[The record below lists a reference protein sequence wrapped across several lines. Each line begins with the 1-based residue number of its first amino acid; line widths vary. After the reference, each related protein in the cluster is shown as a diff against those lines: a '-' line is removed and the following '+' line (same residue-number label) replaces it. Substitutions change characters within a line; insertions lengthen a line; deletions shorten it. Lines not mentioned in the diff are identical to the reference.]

1 MQTIKGGC
9 ERIGPPF
16 HINQWSMKIRLFI
29 FILLASHIICGYA
42 QTSQVEKLIENY
54 RYREAIQLLKEASQ
68 SMENML
74 LMADCYQQVNDYNP
88 ALRIYDSLSV
98 CYPEN
103 RNILMAGAE
112 CAYQSG
118 DPDLSLSYWQ
128 KINEGSPGNLYLQT
142 RLAVAYYRAGDWH
155 GTIRTSEEVF
165 KQDSV
170 PMLLR
175 MAGDAHINLN
185 DGMGLVYYMKAIE
198 KDPADHLA
206 LRNLCDFYYSI
217 QLYDTVVTLTDRYL
231 SGINPDHKSIGQLN
245 GMAQYTSGNYR
256 QAIKRLQHN
265 VELGDSTYTTTYFL
279 GMSYYASKLY
289 FDATK
294 WLGIAYARAI
304 PEPDVN
310 LLYYYGTSLSRTYDR
325 KKGIQILD
333 EGVSKIEKLKEM
345 LFDYEVSLADAHHRS
360 KQFPRAIRYYESAFS
375 RRPQT
380 HSILYNVASIYD
392 EMKDTERALTY
403 YERFLKTAPAQLDV
417 NGSPVAKSE
426 LEKLTTTELF
436 YRAAAQRV
444 TELQRDRF
452 FNQGKK

>member
-1 MQTIKGGC
+1 
-9 ERIGPPF
+9 
-16 HINQWSMKIRLFI
+16 MKIRLFI
-29 FILLASHIICGYA
+29 FILLAFHTMYGYA
-42 QTSQVEKLIENY
+42 QINQVRELIENY
-54 RYREAIQLLKEASQ
+54 RYREAIKLLEVSPQ
-68 SMENML
+68 SIDNLL
-74 LMADCYQQVNDYNP
+74 LMADCYQQVNDYSP

-118 DPDLSLSYWQ
+118 NADLSLAYWQ
-128 KINEGSPGNLYLQT
+128 KMNALSPDNLFLQT

-155 GTIRTSEEVF
+155 GTIRATDEVF
-165 KQDSV
+165 KQDSI

-175 MAGDAHINLN
+175 MAGDAHIYLN
-185 DGMGLVYYMKAIE
+185 DGVGLVYYMKAIE

-245 GMAQYTSGNYR
+245 GMALYSSGEYR
-256 QAIKRLQHN
+256 KAIERLRRN
-265 VELGDSTYTTTYFL
+265 VELKDSSYTTTYFL

-294 WLGIAYARAI
+294 WLDIAYGKAT

-310 LLYYYGTSLSRTYDR
+310 LLYYYGTALSRTFDR
-325 KKGIQILD
+325 KKGIEILN
-333 EGVSKIEKLKEM
+333 EGVGKIEKIGEM
-345 LFDYEVSLADAHHRS
+345 LFDYEVSLAVAHQRS
-360 KQFPRAIRYYESAFS
+360 KLLSKAIGYYQSAFK

-380 HSILYNVASIYD
+380 HSILYNIASVYD
-392 EMKDTERALTY
+392 EMEDMEGALSY
-403 YERFLKTAPAQLDV
+403 YERFLKTAPAEFNV
-417 NGSPVAKSE
+417 NGEPVAQSK
-426 LEKLTTTELF
+426 LEKLTSSELY

-444 TELQRDRF
+444 AELQKKRF
-452 FNQGKK
+452 FDQRKQ

>member
-1 MQTIKGGC
+1 
-9 ERIGPPF
+9 
-16 HINQWSMKIRLFI
+16 MKIRLFI
-29 FILLASHIICGYA
+29 FILLAFHTMYGYA
-42 QTSQVEKLIENY
+42 QINQVRELIENY
-54 RYREAIQLLKEASQ
+54 RYREAIKLLEVSPQ
-68 SMENML
+68 SIDNLL
-74 LMADCYQQVNDYNP
+74 LMADCYQQVNDYSP

-118 DPDLSLSYWQ
+118 NADLSLAYWQ
-128 KINEGSPGNLYLQT
+128 KMNALSPDNLFLQT

-155 GTIRTSEEVF
+155 GTIRATDEVF
-165 KQDSV
+165 KQDSI

-175 MAGDAHINLN
+175 MAGDAHIYLN
-185 DGMGLVYYMKAIE
+185 DGVGLVYYMKAIE

-217 QLYDTVVTLTDRYL
+217 QLYDTVVMLTDRYL

-245 GMAQYTSGNYR
+245 GMALYSSGEYR
-256 QAIKRLQHN
+256 KAIERLRRN
-265 VELGDSTYTTTYFL
+265 VELKDSSYTTTYFL

-294 WLGIAYARAI
+294 WLDIAYGKAT

-310 LLYYYGTSLSRTYDR
+310 LLYYYGTALSRTFDR
-325 KKGIQILD
+325 KKGIEILN
-333 EGVSKIEKLKEM
+333 EGVGKIEKIGEM
-345 LFDYEVSLADAHHRS
+345 LFDYEVSLAVAHQRS
-360 KQFPRAIRYYESAFS
+360 KLLSKAIGYYQSAFK

-380 HSILYNVASIYD
+380 HSILYNIASVYD
-392 EMKDTERALTY
+392 EMEDMEGALSY
-403 YERFLKTAPAQLDV
+403 YERFLKTAPAEFNV
-417 NGSPVAKSE
+417 NGEPVAQSE
-426 LEKLTTTELF
+426 LEKLTSSELY

-444 TELQRDRF
+444 AELQKKRF
-452 FNQGKK
+452 FDQRKQ